1 MSTGRARVA
10 PHAGVLPGLSH
21 NGGMQLH
28 YIANAGQPSSS
39 GRTIPVID
47 PSDGQAFDE
56 LQRGTAE
63 DIAAAVAAARQCY
76 ERVWTKL
83 SGAERGRLL
92 MRLSNKVAEHADELA
107 ALEQRDCGKPT
118 KQARAD
124 ALALVRYF
132 EFYAGACDKLH
143 GDTIPYQEG
152 YSVFTWRE
160 PHGVT
165 GHVIP
170 WNYPMQIFGR
180 SVGGA
185 LAAGNVCVVKPSED
199 ACLSLIRVAQLA
211 ADVGFPAGAINIV
224 TGYGHEVG
232 DALARHPGIDHI
244 SFTGSPRV
252 GTLIQQVAA
261 ERHCPVT
268 LELGGKSP
276 QIVFADADVDAAL
289 PVLINAIVQNAGQT
303 CSAGSRVLI
312 EQAIYEPLLERL
324 GQAFENL
331 RVGPAAM
338 DLDVGPLIRASQ
350 QQRVWDFL
358 SDAHVAGIGTVAQG
372 QVVDEAPETGYYQAP
387 TLLRDVPVQH
397 RLAQEEVFGPVL
409 AAMSFKDEDEA
420 VALANA
426 THFGLV
432 AGIWTRD
439 GGRQLRMARRVKSG
453 QVFINNYG
461 AGGGVELPFGGV
473 KSSGYGREK
482 GFEALYGF
490 TTLKTVAI
498 RHG

>member
-1 MSTGRARVA
+1 
-10 PHAGVLPGLSH
+10 
-21 NGGMQLH
+21 MQLH
-28 YIANAGQPSSS
+28 YIGNQSVRSSS
-39 GRTIPVID
+39 ERTLPVID
-47 PSDGQAFDE
+47 PSDGQPFDTI
-56 LQRGTAE
+56 QRGTPE
-63 DIAAAVAAARQCY
+63 DIDRAVQAARACF
-76 ERVWTKL
+76 EGPWSKL
-83 SGAERGRLL
+83 SAAERGRLL
-92 MRLSNKVAEHADELA
+92 MRLSLKVSDCIDELA

-124 ALALVRYF
+124 AVALARYF

-143 GDTIPYQEG
+143 GETLPYQDG
-152 YSVFTWRE
+152 YTVLTWRE

-185 LAAGNVCVVKPSED
+185 LAAGNTCVVKPSED

-211 ADVGFPAGAINIV
+211 TEVGFPAGAINIV
-224 TGYGHEVG
+224 TGFGHEVG
-232 DALARHPGIDHI
+232 DALARHAGIDHI
-244 SFTGSPRV
+244 SFTGSPKV

-276 QIVFADADVDAAL
+276 QVVFADADIDQVL
-289 PVLINAIVQNAGQT
+289 PVVINAIVQNAGQT
-303 CSAGSRVLI
+303 CSAGSRLLV
-312 EQAIYEPLLERL
+312 EQSLYEPLLERL
-324 GQAFENL
+324 GAAFSKL

-338 DLDVGPLIRASQ
+338 DLDVGPLIRQTQ

-358 SDAHVAGIGTVAQG
+358 SDAQHAGIPVAAQG
-372 QVVDEAPETGYYQAP
+372 TVVDEAPESGFYQAP
-387 TLLRDVPVQH
+387 MLLRDVPITH

-409 AAMSFKDEDEA
+409 AAMSFRDEDHA
-420 VALANA
+420 VELANG
-426 THFGLV
+426 TQFGLV

-439 GGRQLRMARRVKSG
+439 GSRMLRMARRVKSG

-498 RHG
+498 KH

>member
-1 MSTGRARVA
+1 
-10 PHAGVLPGLSH
+10 
-21 NGGMQLH
+21 MQHH
-28 YIANAGQPSSS
+28 YIANASIASTS
-39 GRTIPVID
+39 GRTIAVLD
-47 PSDGQAFDE
+47 PSDGQPFDE

-63 DIAAAVAAARQCY
+63 DIDAAVRAARQCY
-76 ERVWTKL
+76 DTVWHKV
-83 SGAERGRLL
+83 SAADRGRLL
-92 MRLSNKVAEHADELA
+92 MRLSAKVAEHVDELA

-132 EFYAGACDKLH
+132 EFYAGACDKFH
-143 GDTIPYQEG
+143 GETIPYQEG

-165 GHVIP
+165 GHIVP

-185 LAAGNVCVVKPSED
+185 LAAGNCCVVKPSED
-199 ACLSLIRVAQLA
+199 ACLSLLRVAQLA
-211 ADVGFPAGAINIV
+211 AEVGFPAGALNIV

-244 SFTGSPRV
+244 SFTGSPTV

-276 QIVFADADVDAAL
+276 QIIFADADLDAAV
-289 PVLINAIVQNAGQT
+289 PVVINAIVQNAGQT

-312 EQAIYEPLLERL
+312 DSLIYEPLLERL
-324 GQAFENL
+324 GTAIEAL

-338 DLDVGPLIRASQ
+338 DLDVGPLIRQSQ

-358 SDAHVAGIGTVAQG
+358 SDAQVTGIPMVAQG
-372 QVVDEAPETGYYQAP
+372 QIVDEAPEGGFYQAP
-387 TLLRDVPVQH
+387 TLLRDVPVDH
-397 RLAQEEVFGPVL
+397 RLAQQEIFGPVL
-409 AAMSFKDEDEA
+409 SAMAFDDEDHA

-426 THFGLV
+426 TRFGLV
-432 AGIWTRD
+432 AGVWTRD
-439 GGRQLRMARRVKSG
+439 GARQFRMARRVHSG

-490 TTLKTVAI
+490 TTLKTVAV

>member
-1 MSTGRARVA
+1 
-10 PHAGVLPGLSH
+10 
-21 NGGMQLH
+21 MQLN
-28 YIANAGQPSSS
+28 YIANASVPSSS
-39 GRTIPVID
+39 GRTLAVID
-47 PSDGQAFDE
+47 PSDGQPFDE
-56 LQRGTAE
+56 IQRSNAD
-63 DIAAAVAAARQCY
+63 DIDAAVHAARQCY
-76 ERVWTKL
+76 QAVWQRM
-83 SGAERGRLL
+83 APVDRGRLL
-92 MRLSNKVAEHADELA
+92 QKLSAKVLEHADELT

-124 ALALVRYF
+124 AVALARYF

-143 GDTIPYQEG
+143 GETIPYLDG
-152 YSVFTWRE
+152 YSVLTWRE

-165 GHVIP
+165 GHIIP

-185 LAAGNVCVVKPSED
+185 LAAGNVCVVKPAED

-211 ADVGFPAGAINIV
+211 AEVGFPPGAINIV

-244 SFTGSPRV
+244 SFTGSPKV
-252 GTLIQQVAA
+252 GTIIQQVAA

-276 QIVFADADVDAAL
+276 QIIFADADLDAAV
-289 PVLINAIVQNAGQT
+289 PVVLNAIVQNAGQT

-312 EQAIYEPLLERL
+312 DSLIYEPLLERL
-324 GQAFENL
+324 GHAFEKL

-338 DLDVGPLIRASQ
+338 DLDVGPLIRQSQ

-358 SDAHVAGIGTVAQG
+358 SDAQVAGIPMMAQG
-372 QVVDEAPETGYYQAP
+372 VVVDEAPEGGFYQAP
-387 TLLRDVPVQH
+387 TLLRDVPVGH

-409 AAMSFKDEDEA
+409 SAMAFQDEDHA
-420 VALANA
+420 VELANA
-426 THFGLV
+426 TQFGLV

-439 GGRQLRMARRVKSG
+439 GARQFRMAKRVHSG

-498 RHG
+498 KHG

>member
-1 MSTGRARVA
+1 
-10 PHAGVLPGLSH
+10 
-21 NGGMQLH
+21 MQLH
-28 YIANAGQPSSS
+28 YIANAAMASTS
-39 GRTIPVID
+39 GRTIAVID
-47 PSDGQAFDE
+47 PSDGQPFDE
-56 LQRGTAE
+56 IQRGTPE
-63 DIAAAVAAARQCY
+63 DIDAAVRAARECFDHVY
-76 ERVWTKL
+76 GRMAP
-83 SGAERGRLL
+83 AERGRLP
-92 MRLSNKVAEHADELA
+92 MRLSALVAEHAGELA

-118 KQARAD
+118 RQARAD
-124 ALALVRYF
+124 ALALARYF

-143 GDTIPYQEG
+143 GETLPYHDG
-152 YSVFTWRE
+152 YSVLTWRE

-165 GHVIP
+165 GHIVP

-180 SVGGA
+180 CVGAA

-199 ACLSLIRVAQLA
+199 ACLSLLRVAQLA
-211 ADVGFPAGAINIV
+211 AEAGFPAGAPNIV

-232 DALARHPGIDHI
+232 DALARHPGIQHI
-244 SFTGSPRV
+244 SFTGSPRI
-252 GTLIQQVAA
+252 GMLIQQAAA

-276 QIVFADADVDAAL
+276 QIVFADADLDAAV
-289 PVLINAIVQNAGQT
+289 PVIVNAIVQNAGQT

-312 EQAIYEPLLERL
+312 DSLIYEPLLERL
-324 GQAFENL
+324 ARAFEAL

-338 DLDVGPLIRASQ
+338 DLDLGPLIRQSQ

-358 SDAHVAGIGTVAQG
+358 SDAHDAGIPLAAQG
-372 QVVDEAPETGYYQAP
+372 TVVDEAPETGFYQAP
-387 TLLRDVPVQH
+387 ALLRDVPPGH
-397 RLAQEEVFGPVL
+397 RLAQEEIFGPVL
-409 AAMSFKDEDEA
+409 AAMPFEDEEQA
-420 VALANA
+420 VQLANG
-426 THFGLV
+426 TRYGLV

-439 GGRQLRMARRVKSG
+439 GARQLRMARRVASG

-473 KSSGYGREK
+473 KSSGHGREK

>member
-1 MSTGRARVA
+1 
-10 PHAGVLPGLSH
+10 
-21 NGGMQLH
+21 MQLNF
-28 YIANAGQPSSS
+28 IANASQPSSS
-39 GRTIPVID
+39 GRTIPMVD
-47 PSDGQAFDE
+47 PSDGQPFDE
-56 LQRGTAE
+56 IQRSNAA
-63 DIAAAVAAARQCY
+63 DIDVAVHAARQCLDA
-76 ERVWTKL
+76 VWCKL
-83 SGAERGRLL
+83 AAAERGRLL
-92 MRLSNKVAEHADELA
+92 MRLSVAVAEHAEELA
-107 ALEQRDCGKPT
+107 MIEQRDCGKPT

-124 ALALVRYF
+124 AAALARYF
-132 EFYAGACDKLH
+132 EFYAGACDKFH
-143 GDTIPYQEG
+143 GETIPYLDG
-152 YSVFTWRE
+152 YSVLTWRE

-165 GHVIP
+165 GHIIP

-185 LAAGNVCVVKPSED
+185 LAAGNVCVVKPAED

-211 ADVGFPAGAINIV
+211 AEVGFPAGAINIV
-224 TGYGHEVG
+224 TGLGHEVG
-232 DALARHPGIDHI
+232 DALARHAGIDHI
-244 SFTGSPRV
+244 SFTGSPKV
-252 GTLIQQVAA
+252 GTVIQQVAA

-276 QIVFADADVDAAL
+276 QIIFADADMDAAI
-289 PVLINAIVQNAGQT
+289 PAIINAIVQNAGQT

-312 EQAIYEPLLERL
+312 EQAIYEPLLQRL
-324 GQAFENL
+324 GQAFEGL

-338 DLDVGPLIRASQ
+338 DLDVGPLIRQSQ

-358 SDAHVAGIGTVAQG
+358 SDAQVAHIPMVAQG
-372 QVVDEAPETGYYQAP
+372 QIVDEAPETGVYQVP
-387 TLLRDVPVQH
+387 TLLRDVPPLH

-409 AAMSFKDEDEA
+409 CAMPFRDEDEA
-420 VALANA
+420 IALANA
-426 THFGLV
+426 TQFGLV

-439 GGRQLRMARRVKSG
+439 GARQFRMAKRVRSG

-482 GFEALYGF
+482 GFEALQGF

>member
-1 MSTGRARVA
+1 
-10 PHAGVLPGLSH
+10 
-21 NGGMQLH
+21 MQLH
-28 YIANAGQPSSS
+28 YIANAGVASAS
-39 GRTIPVID
+39 GRTIAVID
-47 PSDGQAFDE
+47 PSDGQPYDE
-56 LQRGTAE
+56 IQRGTAE
-63 DIAAAVAAARQCY
+63 DIDAAVRAAQQCY
-76 ERVWTKL
+76 DTVWRKL
-83 SGAERGRLL
+83 APAERGRLL
-92 MRLSNKVAEHADELA
+92 QRLSAKITEHAEELA
-107 ALEQRDCGKPT
+107 AIEQRDCGKPT
-118 KQARAD
+118 RQARAD
-124 ALALVRYF
+124 AAALARYF

-143 GDTIPYQEG
+143 GETIPYQDG
-152 YSVFTWRE
+152 FSVLTWRE

-165 GHVIP
+165 GHIVP

-180 SVGGA
+180 CVGAA
-185 LAAGNVCVVKPSED
+185 LAAGNVCVVKPAED
-199 ACLSLIRVAQLA
+199 ACLSLLRVAQLA
-211 ADVGFPAGAINIV
+211 AEAGFPAGALNIV

-232 DALARHPGIDHI
+232 DALARHPGIHHI
-244 SFTGSPRV
+244 SFTGSPKV
-252 GTLIQQVAA
+252 GTLIQQAAA

-276 QIVFADADVDAAL
+276 QIIFADADLDAAV
-289 PVLINAIVQNAGQT
+289 PVVINAIVQNAGQT

-312 EQAIYEPLLERL
+312 DSLIYEPLLERL
-324 GQAFENL
+324 GQAFEKL

-338 DLDVGPLIRASQ
+338 DLDVGPLIRQTQ

-358 SDAHVAGIGTVAQG
+358 SDAQVAGIPMVAQG
-372 QVVDEAPETGYYQAP
+372 VVVDEAPETGYYQAP
-387 TLLRDVPVQH
+387 TLLRDVPVGH

-409 AAMSFKDEDEA
+409 SAMAFQDEDHA
-420 VALANA
+420 VELANA
-426 THFGLV
+426 TQFGLV

-439 GGRQLRMARRVKSG
+439 GARQFRMARRVASG

-473 KSSGYGREK
+473 KSSGHGREK

>member
-1 MSTGRARVA
+1 
-10 PHAGVLPGLSH
+10 
-21 NGGMQLH
+21 MQLNF
-28 YIANAGQPSSS
+28 IANQSVASHS
-39 GRTIPVID
+39 GRTLPVID
-47 PSDGQAFDE
+47 PSDGQPFDDI
-56 LQRGTAE
+56 QRSDE
-63 DIAAAVAAARQCY
+63 RDINDAVRAARQCF
-76 ERVWTKL
+76 EGPWSAL
-83 SGAERGRLL
+83 SAAERGRLL
-92 MRLSNKVAEHADELA
+92 MALSRKVAEHADELA
-107 ALEQRDCGKPT
+107 AIEQRDCGKPT
-118 KQARAD
+118 SQAAAD
-124 ALALVRYF
+124 AAALARYF
-132 EFYAGACDKLH
+132 EFYAGACDKFH
-143 GDTIPYQEG
+143 GETIPYQNG

-185 LAAGNVCVVKPSED
+185 LAAGNCCVVKPAED

-211 ADVGFPAGAINIV
+211 AECGFPPGAINIV

-232 DALARHPGIDHI
+232 DALARHAGIDHI
-244 SFTGSPRV
+244 SFTGSPKV

-276 QIVFADADVDAAL
+276 QIIFADADLDAAV
-289 PVLINAIVQNAGQT
+289 PIVINAIVQNSGQT

-312 EQAIYEPLLERL
+312 EQPIYDALLSRL
-324 GQAFENL
+324 GEAFEAL
-331 RVGPAAM
+331 RVGPATM
-338 DLDVGPLIRASQ
+338 DLDLGPLIRQTQ

-358 SDAHVAGIGTVAQG
+358 SDAQTAHIPIVAQG
-372 QVVDEAPETGYYQAP
+372 SVVDEAPDTGFYQAP
-387 TLLRDVPVQH
+387 VLLADVPVDH
-397 RLAQEEVFGPVL
+397 RIAQEEVFGPVL
-409 AAMSFKDEDEA
+409 SAMPFTDEDHA
-420 VALANA
+420 VELANA

-432 AGIWTRD
+432 AGVWTRD
-439 GGRQLRMARRVKSG
+439 GARQFRMARRVKSG

-461 AGGGVELPFGGV
+461 AGGGVELPFGGY

-490 TTLKTVAI
+490 TVLKTVAV

>member
-1 MSTGRARVA
+1 
-10 PHAGVLPGLSH
+10 
-21 NGGMQLH
+21 MQLNF
-28 YIANAGQPSSS
+28 IANTALASTS
-39 GRTIPVID
+39 GRTLAVID
-47 PSDGQAFDE
+47 PSDGQPFDT
-56 LQRGTAE
+56 LQRSNAQ
-63 DIAAAVAAARQCY
+63 DMDHAVHAARQCLDA
-76 ERVWTKL
+76 VWHKL
-83 SGAERGRLL
+83 AAAERGRLL
-92 MRLSNKVAEHADELA
+92 MRLSATVLQHADELA

-118 KQARAD
+118 RQARAD
-124 ALALVRYF
+124 VQALARYF

-143 GDTIPYQEG
+143 GETIPGPPG
-152 YSVFTWRE
+152 YSVLTWRE

-185 LAAGNVCVVKPSED
+185 LAAGNVCVVKPAED
-199 ACLSLIRVAQLA
+199 ACLSLLRVAQLA
-211 ADVGFPAGAINIV
+211 AEVGFPAGAINIV

-244 SFTGSPRV
+244 SFTGSPGV
-252 GTLIQQVAA
+252 GTLIQQAAA

-276 QIVFADADVDAAL
+276 QIVFADADLDAAL
-289 PVLINAIVQNAGQT
+289 PVLVNAIVQNAGQT

-312 EQAIYEPLLERL
+312 DARIYEHLLERL
-324 GQAFENL
+324 GQAFAQL

-358 SDAHVAGIGTVAQG
+358 SDAQVAGIPMVAQG
-372 QVVDEAPETGYYQAP
+372 QIVDEAPETGFYQAP
-387 TLLRDVPVQH
+387 TLLRDVPAAH
-397 RLAQEEVFGPVL
+397 RLAQEEIFGPVL
-409 AAMSFKDEDEA
+409 CAMPFEDEDHA
-420 VALANA
+420 VELANA
-426 THFGLV
+426 TRFGLV
-432 AGIWTRD
+432 AGVWTRD
-439 GGRQLRMARRVKSG
+439 GARQFRMARRVRSG

-473 KSSGYGREK
+473 KSSGHGREK
-482 GFEALYGF
+482 GLEALQGF
-490 TTLKTVAI
+490 TTLKTVAFH
-498 RHG
+498 HG

>member
-1 MSTGRARVA
+1 MQQNFIANQSVASHTGRT
-10 PHAGVLPGLSH
+10 L
-21 NGGMQLH
+21 
-28 YIANAGQPSSS
+28 
-39 GRTIPVID
+39 PVID
-47 PSDGQAFDE
+47 PSDGQPFDDI
-56 LQRGTAE
+56 QRSDE
-63 DIAAAVAAARQCY
+63 RDINDAVRAARQCF
-76 ERVWTKL
+76 EGPWSAL
-83 SGAERGRLL
+83 SAAERGRLL
-92 MRLSNKVAEHADELA
+92 MALSRKVAEHADELA
-107 ALEQRDCGKPT
+107 AIEQRDCGKPT
-118 KQARAD
+118 SQAAAD
-124 ALALVRYF
+124 AAALARYF
-132 EFYAGACDKLH
+132 EFYAGACDKFH
-143 GDTIPYQEG
+143 GETIPYQNG

-185 LAAGNVCVVKPSED
+185 LAAGNCCVIKPAED

-211 ADVGFPAGAINIV
+211 AECGFPPGAINIV

-232 DALARHPGIDHI
+232 DALARHAGIDHI
-244 SFTGSPRV
+244 SFTGSPKV

-276 QIVFADADVDAAL
+276 QIIFADADLDAAV
-289 PVLINAIVQNAGQT
+289 PVVINAIVQNSGQT

-312 EQAIYEPLLERL
+312 EQPIYDALLSRL
-324 GQAFENL
+324 GEAFEAL
-331 RVGPAAM
+331 RVGPATM
-338 DLDVGPLIRASQ
+338 DLHLGPLIRQTQ

-358 SDAHVAGIGTVAQG
+358 SDAQTAHIPIVAQG
-372 QVVDEAPETGYYQAP
+372 SVVDEAPDTGFYQAP
-387 TLLRDVPVQH
+387 VLLADVPVDH
-397 RLAQEEVFGPVL
+397 RIAQEEVFGPVL
-409 AAMSFKDEDEA
+409 SAMPFTDEDHA
-420 VALANA
+420 VELANA

-432 AGIWTRD
+432 AGVWTRD
-439 GGRQLRMARRVKSG
+439 GARQFRMARRVKSG

-461 AGGGVELPFGGV
+461 AGGGVELPFGGY

-490 TTLKTVAI
+490 TVLKTVAV

>member
-1 MSTGRARVA
+1 
-10 PHAGVLPGLSH
+10 
-21 NGGMQLH
+21 MQLH
-28 YIANAGQPSSS
+28 HIANAPALSSS
-39 GRTIPVID
+39 GRTIAVID
-47 PSDGQAFDE
+47 PSDGQPFDE
-56 LQRGTAE
+56 IQRGTAE
-63 DIAAAVAAARQCY
+63 DIDAAVHAARQCY
-76 ERVWTKL
+76 QTVWHRVN
-83 SGAERGRLL
+83 AADRGRLL
-92 MRLSNKVAEHADELA
+92 MRLSAKVAEHAEELA
-107 ALEQRDCGKPT
+107 ALERRDCGKPT
-118 KQARAD
+118 TQARAD
-124 ALALVRYF
+124 ALALARYF

-143 GDTIPYQEG
+143 GETIPYQDG

-165 GHVIP
+165 GHIIP

-185 LAAGNVCVVKPSED
+185 LAAGNCCVVKPAED
-199 ACLSLIRVAQLA
+199 ACLSLLRVAQLA
-211 ADVGFPAGAINIV
+211 AEAGFPAGAINIV

-244 SFTGSPRV
+244 SFTGSPTV

-276 QIVFADADVDAAL
+276 QIIFADADLDAAV
-289 PVLINAIVQNAGQT
+289 PVVINAIVQNAGQT

-312 EQAIYEPLLERL
+312 DSLIYEPLLERL
-324 GQAFENL
+324 GHAIEAL

-338 DLDVGPLIRASQ
+338 DLHVGPLIRQTQ

-358 SDAHVAGIGTVAQG
+358 SDAQVAGIPMVAQG
-372 QVVDEAPETGYYQAP
+372 QIVDEAPEGGFYQAP

-409 AAMSFKDEDEA
+409 SAMPFQDEDHA
-420 VALANA
+420 VELANA
-426 THFGLV
+426 TRFGLV

-439 GGRQLRMARRVKSG
+439 GARQFRMARRVASG

-490 TTLKTVAI
+490 TTLKTVAV

>member
-1 MSTGRARVA
+1 
-10 PHAGVLPGLSH
+10 
-21 NGGMQLH
+21 MQLN
-28 YIANAGQPSSS
+28 YIANASTPSSS

-47 PSDGQAFDE
+47 PSDGQVFDE
-56 LQRGTAE
+56 IQRSSAQ
-63 DIAAAVAAARQCY
+63 DIDAAVHAARQCFDA
-76 ERVWTKL
+76 VWCKV
-83 SGAERGRLL
+83 SAAERGRLL
-92 MRLSNKVAEHADELA
+92 MKLSAKVAEHADELA
-107 ALEQRDCGKPT
+107 AIEQRDCGKPT
-118 KQARAD
+118 RQAKAD

-132 EFYAGACDKLH
+132 EYYAGACDKLH
-143 GDTIPYQEG
+143 GETIPYQDG
-152 YSVFTWRE
+152 YSVLTWRE

-165 GHVIP
+165 GHIIP

-185 LAAGNVCVVKPSED
+185 LAAGNVSVVKPAED

-211 ADVGFPAGAINIV
+211 AEVGFPAGAINIV

-244 SFTGSPRV
+244 SFTGSPGV
-252 GTLIQQVAA
+252 GTIIQQVAA

-276 QIVFADADVDAAL
+276 QIIFADADLDAAI
-289 PVLINAIVQNAGQT
+289 PMVINAIVQNAGQT

-312 EQAIYEPLLERL
+312 DELIYEPLLERL
-324 GQAFENL
+324 GQAFEKL
-331 RVGPAAM
+331 RVGPAIL

-358 SDAHVAGIGTVAQG
+358 SDAQVAGIPMVAQG
-372 QVVDEAPETGYYQAP
+372 QIVDEAPETGYYQAP
-387 TLLRDVPVQH
+387 TLLRDVPVMH

-409 AAMSFKDEDEA
+409 SAMSFRDEDHA
-420 VALANA
+420 VELANA
-426 THFGLV
+426 TKFGLV
-432 AGIWTRD
+432 AGVWTRD
-439 GGRQLRMARRVKSG
+439 GARQFRMARRVKSG

-482 GFEALYGF
+482 GFEALLGF

>member
-1 MSTGRARVA
+1 
-10 PHAGVLPGLSH
+10 
-21 NGGMQLH
+21 MQLN
-28 YIANAGQPSSS
+28 YIANAHQPSAS

-47 PSDGQAFDE
+47 PSDGQVFDA
-56 LQRGTAE
+56 LQRSNAE
-63 DIAAAVAAARQCY
+63 DIDQAVHAARQCFDM
-76 ERVWTKL
+76 VWSKV
-83 SGAERGRLL
+83 SAVERGRLL
-92 MRLSNKVAEHADELA
+92 MRLSQKVAEHADELA
-107 ALEQRDCGKPT
+107 VIEQRDCGKPT
-118 KQARAD
+118 KQAKAD
-124 ALALVRYF
+124 AAALARYF

-143 GDTIPYQEG
+143 GETIPYQDG

-165 GHVIP
+165 GHIVP

-199 ACLSLIRVAQLA
+199 ACLSLLRVAQLA
-211 ADVGFPAGAINIV
+211 AEVGFPAGALNIV

-244 SFTGSPRV
+244 SFTGSPKV

-276 QIVFADADVDAAL
+276 QIVFADADLDAAI
-289 PVLINAIVQNAGQT
+289 PTIVNAIVQNAGQT
-303 CSAGSRVLI
+303 CSAGSRLLV
-312 EQAIYEPLLERL
+312 EESIYEPLLERL
-324 GQAFENL
+324 GAAFEAL

-338 DLDVGPLIRASQ
+338 DLDLGPLIRQSQ

-358 SDAHVAGIGTVAQG
+358 SDAQVAGIAMVAQG
-372 QVVDEAPETGYYQAP
+372 VVVDEAPESGFYQAP
-387 TLLRDVPVQH
+387 TLLRDVPVNH

-409 AAMSFKDEDEA
+409 SAMSFRDEDHA
-420 VALANA
+420 VQLANA
-426 THFGLV
+426 TRFGLV

-439 GGRQLRMARRVKSG
+439 GARQFRMAKRVQSG

-482 GFEALYGF
+482 GLEALYGF
-490 TTLKTVAI
+490 TTLKTVAV